1 MAQPCEANP
10 EEKEHKTLKPT
21 LGLWSATAINVGAI
35 IGGGIFVV
43 TGIVAGLAGS
53 AFVISMTIAAVIA
66 LFTALSFAELTTW
79 QPVEGS
85 GYEYVRQLVSPFAG
99 FLSGWMWMIANTF
112 GGAAVSLGF
121 AYYLAAAFP
130 GLPVNVVAAVTCLGF
145 AGLNFAGIQQS
156 AMLNNVLV
164 IVKLAVLA
172 FFAILGLTHVSSA
185 NFLPFEPFSSGVLF
199 GAYFIFFAYGG
210 FARATIIAEEI
221 KDAKRN
227 VPRAVLLS
235 LVISSLVYVLVGVV
249 AVGLVGSSSL
259 AGSNSPLTFAIGAT
273 RSSLAM
279 QIVSF
284 GGLVATASV
293 LLTAVLG
300 VSRMAFS
307 MARRRDLPK
316 ALCLVNS
323 RFGTPYVSIWITG
336 FVMALLAY
344 FVDLT
349 GVVVV
354 STFALLFW
362 YVLVNV
368 AAFRLKHENRM
379 YPRLFPVLGFST
391 CLVLLA
397 VVFRVAPIAWT
408 VGVVCLLAGTVVYVV
423 RRTLRNMAKAAK
435 T

>member
-1 MAQPCEANP
+1 MAEP
-10 EEKEHKTLKPT
+10 EQKKLKQT

-53 AFVISMTIAAVIA
+53 AFVISMVVAAVIA
-66 LFTALSFAELTTW
+66 LFTALSFAQLTAW

-99 FLSGWMWMIANTF
+99 FLAGWMWLIGNTF

-130 GLPVNVVAAVTCLGF
+130 GLPVNVVAALVCLGF
-145 AGLNFAGIQQS
+145 AALNFAGIRRS
-156 AMLNNVLV
+156 ALLNNVLV
-164 IVKLAVLA
+164 VVKLVVLG
-172 FFAILGLTHVSSA
+172 FFVVFGLTHVNDV
-185 NFLPFEPFSSGVLF
+185 NFLPFQPFSSGVLF
-199 GAYFIFFAYGG
+199 GAYFIFFAYAG
-210 FARATIIAEEI
+210 FARATVIAEEV

-235 LVISSLVYVLVGVV
+235 LVISTVVYILVGVV
-249 AVGLVGSSSL
+249 AVGLVGSNSL
-259 AGSNSPLTFAIGAT
+259 AASNSPLTFAIGAT
-273 RSSLAM
+273 GSSVAM
-279 QIVSF
+279 QVVSA

-293 LLTAVLG
+293 LLTAILG

-316 ALCLVNS
+316 ALNLLSV
-323 RFGTPYVSIWITG
+323 RFGTPYVSIWIVG
-336 FVMALLAY
+336 VVMALLVL

-362 YVLVNV
+362 YVLVNL
-368 AAFRLKHENRM
+368 AAFRLKCEKRLC
-379 YPRLFPVLGFST
+379 PRWLPVLGLST

-397 VVFRVAPIAWT
+397 VAFFVAPFAWT
-408 VGVVCLLAGTVVYVV
+408 AGVACLLVGTVFYVL
-423 RRTLRNMAKAAK
+423 RRTLRNRAEARKN
-435 T
+435 

>member
-1 MAQPCEANP
+1 MAEP
-10 EEKEHKTLKPT
+10 EQKKLKAT

-43 TGIVAGLAGS
+43 TGIAAGAAGS
-53 AFVISMTIAAVIA
+53 AFVVSMVVAAVIA
-66 LFTALSFAELTTW
+66 LLTALSFAQLTTW

-99 FLSGWMWMIANTF
+99 FLSGWMWMIGNTF
-112 GGAAVSLGF
+112 AGAAVSLGF
-121 AYYLAAAFP
+121 AYYLASAFH
-130 GLPVNVVAAVTCLGF
+130 GLPVNVVAAVVCLGF
-145 AGLNFAGIQQS
+145 AALNFVGIRQS
-156 AMLNNVLV
+156 AMLNNMLV
-164 IVKLAVLA
+164 VVKLAVLG
-172 FFAILGLTHVSSA
+172 FFVVFGLMHVNSA
-185 NFLPFEPFSSGVLF
+185 NFLPFSPLSSGVLF

-210 FARATIIAEEI
+210 FARATVIAEEV
-221 KDAKRN
+221 KDAKRT

-235 LVISSLVYVLVGVV
+235 LVFSLVVYVLVGVV

-259 AGSNSPLTFAIGAT
+259 ASSNSPLTFAIGAT
-273 RSSLAM
+273 GSSLAM
-279 QIVSF
+279 QVVSF

-307 MARRRDLPK
+307 MARRKDLPESLRHLN
-316 ALCLVNS
+316 A
-323 RFGTPYVSIWITG
+323 RFGTPYVSIWIVG
-336 FVMALLAY
+336 FVMALLVL

-362 YVLVNV
+362 YVLVNLS
-368 AAFRLKHENRM
+368 ALRLKCEKRLC
-379 YPRLFPVLGFST
+379 PRLLPALGLCT

-397 VVFRVAPIAWT
+397 VVFFVAPFAWT
-408 VGVVCLLAGTVVYVV
+408 AGVASLLVGAVFYVLTRTV
-423 RRTLRNMAKAAK
+423 RKKA
-435 T
+435 

>member
-1 MAQPCEANP
+1 MAEP
-10 EEKEHKTLKPT
+10 EQKKLKQT

-53 AFVISMTIAAVIA
+53 AFVISMVIAAVIA
-66 LFTALSFAELTTW
+66 LFTALSFAQLTAW

-85 GYEYVRQLVSPFAG
+85 GYEYVRQLVSPSAG
-99 FLSGWMWMIANTF
+99 FLAGWMWLIGNTF

-130 GLPVNVVAAVTCLGF
+130 GLPVNVVAALVCLGF
-145 AGLNFAGIQQS
+145 AALNFAGLRQS
-156 AMLNNVLV
+156 ALLNNVLV
-164 IVKLAVLA
+164 VVKLVVLG
-172 FFAILGLTHVSSA
+172 FFVVFGLTHVNA
-185 NFLPFEPFSSGVLF
+185 VNFLPFQPFSSGVLF
-199 GAYFIFFAYGG
+199 GAYFIFFAYAG
-210 FARATIIAEEI
+210 FARATVIAEEV

-235 LVISSLVYVLVGVV
+235 LVISTVVYILVGVV

-259 AGSNSPLTFAIGAT
+259 AASNSPLTFAIGAT
-273 RSSLAM
+273 GSSLAM
-279 QIVSF
+279 QVVSA

-293 LLTAVLG
+293 LLTAILG

-316 ALCLVNS
+316 ALNLLS
-323 RFGTPYVSIWITG
+323 ARFGTPYVSIWIVG
-336 FVMALLAY
+336 VVMALLVL

-362 YVLVNV
+362 YVLVNLS
-368 AAFRLKHENRM
+368 AFRLKCEKRLC
-379 YPRLFPVLGFST
+379 PRWLPVLGLST

-397 VVFRVAPIAWT
+397 VVFFVAPFAWT
-408 VGVVCLLAGTVVYVV
+408 AGVACLLVGAVFYVL
-423 RRTLRNMAKAAK
+423 RRTLRNRAEAKK
-435 T
+435 N